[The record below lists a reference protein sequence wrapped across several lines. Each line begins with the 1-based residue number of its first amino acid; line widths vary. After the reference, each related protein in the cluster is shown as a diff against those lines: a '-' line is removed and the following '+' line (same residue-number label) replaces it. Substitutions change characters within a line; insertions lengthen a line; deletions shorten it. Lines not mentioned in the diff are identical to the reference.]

1 MICIILGIF
10 KHYIMVSLLQE
21 KTFSL

>member
-1 MICIILGIF
+1 MYITLGIF

-21 KTFSL
+21 KAFSL